1 MKNTLLLL
9 LLLLLFIPFIS
20 FSQEIKSKVDNGILS
35 INKQETIDK
44 FKLYRTD
51 NMWTFLKLDT
61 SSGEIWQV
69 QYSVNKDLQGEVVLN
84 SVKFAFGDDMQ
95 NGRFQIYN
103 TKNHFNF
110 LLLDSVD
117 GSLWQFQWGLKEES
131 RGLIYKY

>member
-1 MKNTLLLL
+1 MKKSILIIFVFL
-9 LLLLLFIPFIS
+9 IS
-20 FSQEIKSKVDNGILS
+20 FCSFGQTIE
-35 INKQETIDK
+35 ETVGK
-44 FKLYRTD
+44 FKLYKTS
-51 NMWTFLKLDT
+51 NIWTFLKLDT
-61 SSGEIWQV
+61 SSGEIWQI
-69 QYSVNKDLQGEVVLN
+69 QFSVNENLQSEMPIN
-84 SVKFAFGDDMQ
+84 IVKLAFGDDMQ